1 MDLCFKH
8 NTEFNTNLVGSRTQI
23 NVSYASALLVP
34 CWQLMTFVYMPGRLP
49 WIMLFIVRQLT
60 ILNGGLDS
68 FSFGCLNVGVY
79 LSSSWGFSHICSMF
93 RAHLCWGGEVV

>member
-1 MDLCFKH
+1 M
-8 NTEFNTNLVGSRTQI
+8 

-34 CWQLMTFVYMPGRLP
+34 CWQLMTSVHMPGQLP

-60 ILNGGLDS
+60 ILYGGLDS

-79 LSSSWGFSHICSMF
+79 LSSS
-93 RAHLCWGGEVV
+93 

>member
-1 MDLCFKH
+1 M
-8 NTEFNTNLVGSRTQI
+8 

-49 WIMLFIVRQLT
+49 WIMLFIARQLT

-68 FSFGCLNVGVY
+68 FSFGCLK
-79 LSSSWGFSHICSMF
+79 
-93 RAHLCWGGEVV
+93 CWGVPVKQLGVFPHLLLA